1 MTGALVSHRTPSR
14 VPVTSAARV
23 EGKYRCSFSGHSMP
37 TARVAAAMAKAPKL
51 MSCIASGM
59 ARMAPTGPPETPS
72 APMKGEDLK
81 DDDYHAYAGHESGDD
96 GVWRVCD
103 ESSDFEDAE
112 EDLYDACENDNAEC
126 FAEVV
131 RSGEGYDG
139 GHSNGHG
146 AGRSGNLRFG
156 TAEYSGEE
164 SDSDS
169 AVDTGDGAET

>member
-1 MTGALVSHRTPSR
+1 MEFLRPQHADGESCGGDDDCAEVYVRDCLGYGLDCADRSASDSR
-14 VPVTSAARV
+14 LAD
-23 EGKYRCSFSGHSMP
+23 EW
-37 TARVAAAMAKAPKL
+37 
-51 MSCIASGM
+51 
-59 ARMAPTGPPETPS
+59 
-72 APMKGEDLK
+72 EDLQ
-81 DDDYHAYAGHESGDD
+81 DDDDDTDAGHESGDD

-139 GHSNGHG
+139 GHSDGHG
-146 AGRSGNLRFG
+146 TGRSGNLRFG